1 MAVGASDTLL
11 QESCLQKFKYLRL
24 DITRLKEEIGYPDM
38 KGGYAQI
45 RVCTLDPGTPT
56 SKLVVSKKLHFDP
69 EWKPGRL
76 ACVGQVTSFCFSR
89 IMIFFHSKAICSG
102 AQSLGGSSTSA
113 HLAFTRVLPGP
124 GPQDSNLHSRISGS
138 R

>member
-11 QESCLQKFKYLRL
+11 QESCLQRFKYLRL

-45 RVCTLDPGTPT
+45 RVCTLDPGTTT
-56 SKLVVSKKLHFDP
+56 SKLVVAKKLNFNP
-69 EWKPGRL
+69 GWKPGRL
-76 ACVGQVTSFCFSR
+76 ASVSQVTSFCSSR
-89 IMIFFHSKAICSG
+89 RLIFFHSKATSSG

-113 HLAFTRVLPGP
+113 HLALTWILP
-124 GPQDSNLHSRISGS
+124 
-138 R
+138 